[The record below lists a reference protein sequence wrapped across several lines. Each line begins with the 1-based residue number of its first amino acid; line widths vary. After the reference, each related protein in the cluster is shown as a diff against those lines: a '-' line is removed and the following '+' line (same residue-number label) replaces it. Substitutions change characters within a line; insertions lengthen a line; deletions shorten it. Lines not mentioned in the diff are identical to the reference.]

1 MSRPWIIRAVLTAT
15 GILSLPAATLEK
27 LSLER
32 MIQESTAIV
41 RGRVISTSVD
51 QRGSLLYTRAK
62 VQVSERWKGG
72 TETTVE
78 VSVPGGRSGN
88 IRQRFAGAPNLV
100 PGAEY
105 LLFLWTGKSGVTQV
119 IGFSQGLFDVSLDA
133 KGQPVAA
140 RAASTEA
147 MFDAAGQAVVDG
159 PVRMTLAEMDKLIRA
174 ALSAQGQVK

>member
-1 MSRPWIIRAVLTAT
+1 V
-15 GILSLPAATLEK
+15 SLPAATLEK

-41 RGRVISTSVD
+41 RGRVVSTSVG
-51 QRGSLLYTRAK
+51 QRGSLLYTRAR
-62 VQVSERWKGG
+62 VQVAERWKGG
-72 TETTVE
+72 TEATIE

-88 IRQRFAGAPNLV
+88 VRQTFTGAPNLE

-119 IGFSQGLFDVSLDA
+119 IGFSQGVFGISLDS

-140 RAASTEA
+140 RAASAET
-147 MFDAAGQAVVDG
+147 MLDAAGRTIVDG
-159 PVRMTLAEMDKLIRA
+159 PVRMTLSEMDKLIRA
-174 ALSAQGQVK
+174 TLAQGEAK

>member
-1 MSRPWIIRAVLTAT
+1 
-15 GILSLPAATLEK
+15 LEK

-32 MIQESTAIV
+32 MILESTAIV
-41 RGRVISTSVD
+41 RGRVVSTSVS

-62 VQVSERWKGG
+62 VQVGERWKGG
-72 TETTVE
+72 TEATVE

-88 IRQRFAGAPNLV
+88 LRQTFTGAPNLE

-119 IGFSQGLFDVSLDA
+119 IGFSQGVFDISMDT

-140 RAASTEA
+140 RAASTET
-147 MFDAAGQAVVDG
+147 MLDATGRTVADG
-159 PVRMTLAEMDKLIRA
+159 PVKMTLAEMDKLIRA
-174 ALSAQGQVK
+174 TLAQGEAK